1 MKHIFILNP
10 TSGRESAKRIV
21 PLIDEYFVQ
30 NPQEYEIRITKYPG
44 HAKEI
49 AQQYHKEDQVCIYAV
64 GGDGTL
70 WEVVNGIQPQV
81 PMALIPSGT
90 GNDFFR
96 MIDANLLDMPKLIK
110 DTIEGEELSIDY
122 GVCNG
127 MRFINC
133 LCMGIDADVNARVC
147 EIGKDSIVPKK
158 MLYGVSAMHVI
169 QKLKILNFK
178 FRHDLAPVEEKD
190 GLLVAVMNGRK
201 YGGGFTP
208 TPHSDFDDGLF
219 DICLVRPVKFSRL
232 LNLLPKYFK
241 GTHTD
246 IKEAEMY
253 QAKHVELTFEAPI
266 NVSLDGEMF
275 KMSELHAYIVEGG
288 ITLKVPRGSYHAFR
302 K

>member
-1 MKHIFILNP
+1 MKHIFIVNP
-10 TSGRESAKRIV
+10 TSGREAAKRIV
-21 PLIDEYFVQ
+21 PMIEEYFNQ
-30 NPQEYEIRITKYPG
+30 NPQEYEIRMTEYPG

-49 AQQYHKEDQVCIYAV
+49 AQQYQKEDDVCLYAV

-96 MIDANLLDMPKLIK
+96 MIDADLLDMPKLLK

-133 LCMGIDADVNARVC
+133 LCMGVDADVNARVC
-147 EIGKDSIVPKK
+147 EIGKQSIVPKK
-158 MLYGVSAMHVI
+158 MLYGVSAMHVVR
-169 QKLKILNFK
+169 KLNVLNFK
-178 FRHDLAPVEEKD
+178 FSHDSADFVQKD
-190 GLLVAVMNGRK
+190 GLLVAVMNGRH

-208 TPHSDFDDGLF
+208 TPFASFKDGFF
-219 DICLVRPVKFSRL
+219 DICLIRPVKLARL
-232 LNLLPKYFK
+232 ITLLPKYFK

-246 IKEAEMY
+246 IDVVENY
-253 QAKHVELTFEAPI
+253 QAKQVKLEFEYPI

-275 KMSELHAYIVEGG
+275 KMSELDAYIVENGL
-288 ITLKVPRGSYHAFR
+288 TLKVPRGSYHEIR